1 MYSNTNYRKIKIE
14 NIKIIKEQ
22 IYENIKIYN
31 YDKNIQINQTKKKYK
46 SNKSNFMNKVH
57 NGGFSPEFSVSM
69 LKEIIAMVWD
79 YV

>member
-31 YDKNIQINQTKKKYK
+31 YDKKYTNK
-46 SNKSNFMNKVH
+46 SNKEK
-57 NGGFSPEFSVSM
+57 
-69 LKEIIAMVWD
+69 I
-79 YV
+79 